1 MHSHLVQNDMI
12 LFGFYIFPWTNKPHF
27 CFVLFLTLVTHHGKL
42 SLLDRGNIYNFS
54 LLFRENKWGS
64 HSLSN
69 ATKLARQI
77 QEIGEIWVGFSQWQ
91 LDFGSSCGFTTAAAE
106 RKPHI
111 ETGKKGLEIYMHRL
125 ERALL
130 DFALPLL
137 CFMAFFY
144 ANTICKITKP
154 TAPELTDVLCWQF
167 SLIFSGF
174 SMPPCN
180 TFSYCPP
187 RKDQLSNIF
196 YLFTRTST
204 SRPKVTLNLTSVDHL
219 RSICIYIFLV
229 ATFGK
234 HISHGTV
241 WVKGKADS
249 VILGWYLWTFGS
261 IITSSDLK
269 FAVVC
274 C

>member
-1 MHSHLVQNDMI
+1 MS
-12 LFGFYIFPWTNKPHF
+12 G
-27 CFVLFLTLVTHHGKL
+27 
-42 SLLDRGNIYNFS
+42 LLIVAAGLWLQLWIYN
-54 LLFRENKWGS
+54 
-64 HSLSN
+64 
-69 ATKLARQI
+69 
-77 QEIGEIWVGFSQWQ
+77 
-91 LDFGSSCGFTTAAAE
+91 SSCREKASYRNWEERPRDLHAPSWKSFIRFCPSFTVFY
-106 RKPHI
+106 
-111 ETGKKGLEIYMHRL
+111 G
-125 ERALL
+125 
-130 DFALPLL
+130 
-137 CFMAFFY
+137 FFY

-180 TFSYCPP
+180 TFSFCPP

-196 YLFTRTST
+196 YLFTTTST

-219 RSICIYIFLV
+219 RRICIYIFLV

-249 VILGWYLWTFGS
+249 IILGWYLWAFES